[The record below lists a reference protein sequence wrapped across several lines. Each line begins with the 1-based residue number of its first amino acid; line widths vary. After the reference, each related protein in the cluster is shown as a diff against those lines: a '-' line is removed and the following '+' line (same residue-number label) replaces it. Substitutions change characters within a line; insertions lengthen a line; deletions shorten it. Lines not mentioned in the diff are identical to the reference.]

1 MKGFSIELDGFQ
13 EVLTKLAK
21 EGGKIAEEID
31 DEIAAGV
38 RNMERSA
45 KRLAPV
51 NTGTGRLRGSITA
64 SRNAFLNWEL
74 SANVGYA
81 PYIEFGTGGLV
92 DVPKGLEQYAIQFKG
107 KGIRQVNLPARPFF
121 FPSVFAYQVEIV
133 KNIREIIRREKRI

>member
-51 NTGTGRLRGSITA
+51 DTGRLRSSIST

-74 SANVGYA
+74 VAQTDYA
-81 PYIEFGTGGLV
+81 AYVEFGTGGLV
-92 DVPKGLEQYAIQFKG
+92 NVPKGLEQYAIQFKG

-133 KNIREIIRREKRI
+133 KNIKEIIRLEKRI

>member
-1 MKGFSIELDGFQ
+1 LKGFSIELDGFQ

-31 DEIAAGV
+31 QEIAAGV
-38 RNMERSA
+38 RSMEKSA

-51 NTGTGRLRGSITA
+51 DTGRLRGSIST

-74 SANVGYA
+74 VAQVGYA

-107 KGIRQVNLPARPFF
+107 KGIKQVNLPARPFF
-121 FPSVFAYQVEIV
+121 FPSVFAFQVEIV

>member
-1 MKGFSIELDGFQ
+1 MKAFSIELDGFQ
-13 EVLTKLAK
+13 EVLTKLKK
-21 EGGKIAEEID
+21 ESSKIGEDID
-31 DEIAAGV
+31 EVIGTGV
-38 RNMERSA
+38 VNMEKSA

-51 NTGTGRLRGSITA
+51 GRSGFLRGKIS
-64 SRNAFLNWEL
+64 SRSVAFLEWEL
-74 SANVGYA
+74 VSPQTYS
-81 PYIEFGTGGLV
+81 PYVEFGTGGLV

>member
-1 MKGFSIELDGFQ
+1 LKGFSIELDGFQ

-51 NTGTGRLRGSITA
+51 DTGRLRSSIST

-74 SANVGYA
+74 VAQTDYA
-81 PYIEFGTGGLV
+81 AYVEFGTGGLV
-92 DVPKGLEQYAIQFKG
+92 NVPKGLEQYAIQFKG

-133 KNIREIIRREKRI
+133 KNIKEIIRLEKRI

>member
-1 MKGFSIELDGFQ
+1 LKGFSIELDGFQ

-21 EGGKIAEEID
+21 EGGKIAQEID

-38 RNMERSA
+38 RNMEKSA

-51 NTGTGRLRGSITA
+51 DTGRLRGSITT

-74 SANVGYA
+74 VAHTNYA

>member
-38 RNMERSA
+38 RNMEKSA

-51 NTGTGRLRGSITA
+51 DTGRLRSSIST

-74 SANVGYA
+74 VAQTDYA
-81 PYIEFGTGGLV
+81 AYVEFGTGGLANI
-92 DVPKGLEQYAIQFKG
+92 PKALKEYARQFEG
-107 KGIRQVNLPARPFF
+107 KGIRKVNLPARPFF

-133 KNIREIIRREKRI
+133 KNIKEIIRREKRI

>member
-51 NTGTGRLRGSITA
+51 DTGRLRSSIST

-74 SANVGYA
+74 VAQTDYA
-81 PYIEFGTGGLV
+81 AYVEFGTGGLV
-92 DVPKGLEQYAIQFKG
+92 NVPKGLEQYAIQFKG